1 MIQITTA
8 NLSDVCV
15 INRLAHKIWWHTY
28 GDFISTQQITFMLN
42 EMYSEASLQNQL
54 QQGHTFKLISFENN
68 FCGFASYCITSK
80 IGLFK
85 IAKLYIHQNYQGLGL
100 GKALIYTIE
109 NEVKALGAT
118 AIQLNVNRENKA
130 QYFYLKMGYKIFD
143 SVNICYHNFILNDY
157 VMHKQLNN

>member
-68 FCGFASYCITSK
+68 FCGFASYCKTSK